1 MAMDVRA
8 DVEVARPASEV
19 FDYLADGEN
28 MPRWMKDF
36 TAVEKVGDGPIGP
49 GTEFRYLDRRGT
61 DSTFEWSVYR
71 PAGHLAWHGDAVR
84 AMPGGS
90 VEPDGY
96 YDIREHDGHT
106 HVEMH
111 MQPQLH
117 GTAKL
122 LAPFM
127 SRAMRKSSE
136 QYMRNLKDVLEQ

>member
-1 MAMDVRA
+1 MDVRA
-8 DVEVARPASEV
+8 DVEVARPAREV
-19 FDYLADGEN
+19 FDYLADAEN
-28 MPRWMKDF
+28 MPRWMREF
-36 TAVEKVGDGPIGP
+36 AAVEKLGDGPIGP
-49 GTEFRYLDRRGT
+49 GTEFRYLDKRGT

-71 PAGHLAWHGDAVR
+71 PATELAWHGAAVK

-96 YDIREHDGHT
+96 YQIHEHDGHT

-122 LAPFM
+122 MAPIM
-127 SRAMRKSSE
+127 SRSMRKASAE
-136 QYMRNLKDVLEQ
+136 YMRLLKDELER